1 MPIKSIF
8 FFGLITLLPQVL
20 VAATVSFESTN
31 KQIALLELYT
41 SEGCSS
47 CPPADRWL
55 SSLEKEDGLWQSF
68 IPIALHVDYWDYIGW
83 KDRFASSDYSARQRQ
98 YASEHS
104 LKTVYTPG
112 FVYNGKEW
120 RNWFAK
126 KSLGFPE
133 GNMPGVLKLE
143 INDQQVSIEF
153 MPTKFSH
160 KKLEVNL
167 ALLGFDLETEVKAGE
182 NRGKK
187 LPHNFVVLAVNQ
199 ANLKANENQYMTQL
213 DIPVSTIKASRFGI
227 VAWINDS
234 HNQMPLQTV
243 GGWLP

>member
-1 MPIKSIF
+1 MLIKSIF
-8 FFGLITLLPQVL
+8 FFSLIVLLPQVL

-55 SSLEKEDGLWQSF
+55 SSLEQEDGLWQSF
-68 IPIALHVDYWDYIGW
+68 IPIALHVDYWDYVGW
-83 KDRFASSDYSARQRQ
+83 KDRFASSNYSARQRQ
-98 YASEHS
+98 YAREHS

-120 RNWFAK
+120 RNWFVK
-126 KSLGFPE
+126 KSLDFPE
-133 GNMPGVLKLE
+133 GNMPGILRLE
-143 INDQQVSIEF
+143 LEDQQARIEF
-153 MPTKFSH
+153 TPTIFSQA
-160 KKLEVNL
+160 KLQVNL

-182 NRGKK
+182 NRGEK
-187 LPHNFVVLAVNQ
+187 LAHNFVVLAVNQ
-199 ANLKANENQYMTQL
+199 ANLKTNNNQYITQL
-213 DIPVSTIKASRFGI
+213 DIPVSAIKANHFGI
-227 VAWINDS
+227 VAWINNS

>member
-1 MPIKSIF
+1 MLKKNRF
-8 FFGLITLLPQVL
+8 FIGLILLLPQVL
-20 VAATVSFESTN
+20 VAATVSYESTN

-55 SSLEKEDGLWQSF
+55 SSLQQEDGLWQSF

-83 KDRFASSDYSARQRQ
+83 KDRFASSNYSARQRQ
-98 YASEHS
+98 YAREHS

-112 FVYNGKEW
+112 FVYNGSEW

-126 KSLGFPE
+126 RFLDFPE

-143 INDQQVSIEF
+143 LDSKQARVAF
-153 MPTKFSH
+153 TPTKFSQA
-160 KKLEVNL
+160 KLKINL

-187 LPHNFVVLAVNQ
+187 LPHNFVVLGISH
-199 ANLKANENQYMTQL
+199 ANMKPENNQYQSQIAVP
-213 DIPVSTIKASRFGI
+213 DSPVKTGRKAI
-227 VAWINDS
+227 VAWVNS
-234 HNQMPLQTV
+234 AQNQIPLQSV